1 MDIINNEEAI
11 SETPALYLILKK
23 IKKKNLIVGSLI
35 IGVRNSIS

>member
-23 IKKKNLIVGSLI
+23 IKKKKLNSRI
-35 IGVRNSIS
+35 INYRSKEFY